1 MLGLGLGAI
10 GALGTVAQA
19 GQISSL
25 TDKTTTLETSSAYAT
40 ANITAI
46 CTAVR
51 TNYPFLPIL

>member
-19 GQISSL
+19 GQITDL
-25 TDKTTTLETSSAYAT
+25 TTKTTTLETSSAYAI

-46 CTAVR
+46 CTAVSR
-51 TNYPFLPIL
+51 N

>member
-51 TNYPFLPIL
+51 THYPFF